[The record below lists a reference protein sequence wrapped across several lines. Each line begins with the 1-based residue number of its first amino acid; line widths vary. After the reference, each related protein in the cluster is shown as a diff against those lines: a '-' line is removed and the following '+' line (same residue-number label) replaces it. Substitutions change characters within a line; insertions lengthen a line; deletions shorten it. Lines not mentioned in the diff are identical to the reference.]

1 MKDIWEVLSV
11 DDILPE
17 LKEKIAKKILWENG
31 NLEKTAD
38 IGEIES
44 ATAPTPSSSKCG
56 NGVEP
61 AEFVSTSSTIIF
73 VSINLRFGGRL

>member
-11 DDILPE
+11 EDILPE
-17 LKEKIAKKILWENG
+17 LKEKMYKIFLENG

-44 ATAPTPSSSKCG
+44 ATPPTPSSSKCG